1 MKKIIFLT
9 AFFVGASMFSQTI
22 DFKGCTNL
30 FDNQTYTFNITGND
44 VTGKNIYMTTP
55 IDGQP
60 CGGLGS
66 CEFKIQWSSTH
77 SRWDFLAD
85 SGNGDFVN
93 PFLIYYSTTGN
104 SSEVN
109 PPNITIGTWVENTA
123 ITGGEC
129 GGTLTNANGV
139 LTGDVRSTSLGI
151 TEKELSQIAIYPNPA
166 SDFITISGMKDVNS
180 VKIYSLDGKLL
191 LVEKKVDKIN
201 ISKLSPGMYLLDA
214 ETSTTHHRLK
224 LIKK

>member
-9 AFFVGASMFSQTI
+9 ALFVGASMFSQTI

-66 CEFKIQWSSTH
+66 CEFKIQWNATH

-93 PFLIYYSTTGN
+93 PYLIYYTTTAN
-104 SSEVN
+104 SSAIN
-109 PPNITIGTWVENTA
+109 PPNITIGTWVENIADTF
-123 ITGGEC
+123 GDC
-129 GGTLTNANGV
+129 GGTLTNANGI

-151 TEKELSQIAIYPNPA
+151 NEKELSQIAIYPNPA
-166 SDFITISGMKDVNS
+166 VDFIMISGIKDARAVR
-180 VKIYSLDGKLL
+180 IYSIDGKL
-191 LVEKKVDKIN
+191 VSNSKEVNKIDV
-201 ISKLSPGMYLLDA
+201 SKLTPGMYLLEVESPSA
-214 ETSTTHHRLK
+214 NHRLK
-224 LIKK
+224 FIKK